1 MLRKL
6 SVMGALLLTMFSAI
20 AQDSTAVPE
29 KKSNFTIS
37 GSVDA
42 YFRSDFN
49 DNLSNNRTSF
59 TNSTG
64 KLALGMASVKVDYA
78 IKKFSFTA
86 DLGVGKR
93 AKEFAYNDKGV
104 LAGVKQ
110 LYGSYAAADWI
121 KFTVGTWATHV
132 GYELVDPA
140 GNRNYSMSYMFSYGP
155 FLHTGAKTEL
165 TFGKSGFMLG
175 LSNPTDYRKTPTSS
189 KKAFLFQYT
198 YTFSDNVK
206 LYLNYVGGQRPTD
219 AAKINQ
225 FDVVLTAKLN
235 DKFNMA
241 YNGTINSSKQQ
252 VNNVYGDAS
261 TWGGSAFYFNYDPLK
276 KFGVTLRS
284 EIFNDKNQLAA
295 LGTAS
300 SGASIYANTISGNI
314 RLGSFT
320 IVPELRLESARNKV
334 FFDKDGTA
342 KSSGASALLA
352 AYYKF

>member
-1 MLRKL
+1 
-6 SVMGALLLTMFSAI
+6 MGALLLTMLTTN

-42 YFRSDFN
+42 YFRVDFN

-78 IKKFSFTA
+78 IKKLSFTA

-104 LAGVKQ
+104 LSAVKQ

-165 TFGKSGFMLG
+165 TFGKSGLMLG
-175 LSNPTDYRKTPTSS
+175 IANPTDYRRAPTSN
-189 KKAFLFQYT
+189 KKALLFQYT

-225 FDVVLTAKLN
+225 YDVVITAKLN

-252 VNNVYGDAS
+252 VNNVYADAS

-295 LGTAS
+295 LGSAI
-300 SGASIYANTISGNI
+300 SGASILANTISGNI
-314 RLGSFT
+314 RLGAFT
-320 IVPELRLESARNKV
+320 IVPELRYESAKNRV
-334 FFDKDGTA
+334 FFEKDGTA
-342 KSSGASALLA
+342 KSTEASVLLA